1 MIFIYEEKA
10 IQNICNESVRKM
22 KNENGINDQETC
34 LCLPFNL
41 TISKTKVQK
50 IQILNI
56 TANVVFIIM

>member
-1 MIFIYEEKA
+1 MYEEKA
-10 IQNICNESVRKM
+10 IQNICNESVRNMVNM
-22 KNENGINDQETC
+22 KNGINDQRTC

-56 TANVVFIIM
+56 TANVVFIFM

>member
-1 MIFIYEEKA
+1 MIGVIMA
-10 IQNICNESVRKM
+10 IIQP